1 MNHFGITPD
10 QPESILQFGPADMI
24 CSICNTF
31 KSELSAP
38 LLLLS
43 GLLAVTAV
51 STLLSGTGDCIPQMK
66 TDLSRVSA
74 LIIAGSTAAPLLH
87 CLQRTAET
95 LHEGEIL
102 MTGFVPVFS
111 GFLAAGG
118 TVTGA
123 STYQLLILFLTE
135 LIMQLTNGIFLP
147 LIHSA
152 AALGI
157 TDAINPSLH
166 LTGFVRRIR
175 SAVNWMLAAVMTLFA
190 AILSIR
196 SFIASAADS
205 VGAKTVKFLSTS
217 LIPIIGPA
225 VSETYASISGSI
237 RLVGSGVGSIGILA
251 ILFMILPPVISIT
264 IYRIVFRIC
273 SMISEFAESTLLK
286 KLFDNAS
293 AVLSSAAAMLICY
306 AVMLVFSTA
315 LMLMLCC
322 RS

>member
-157 TDAINPSLH
+157 TDAINPSSHRLCEKNPECCKLDACGSYDTICCNSFNSQFYCICSRFRWCQNRKVPEYKLDSYH
-166 LTGFVRRIR
+166 RTRCVRNLCIYIGQYSSGRKRSRFNRYFSNTFHDFAAGNLYHNLSYCFSDLQYDFRIR
-175 SAVNWMLAAVMTLFA
+175 GINITE
-190 AILSIR
+190 
-196 SFIASAADS
+196 
-205 VGAKTVKFLSTS
+205 KTV
-217 LIPIIGPA
+217 
-225 VSETYASISGSI
+225 
-237 RLVGSGVGSIGILA
+237 
-251 ILFMILPPVISIT
+251 
-264 IYRIVFRIC
+264 
-273 SMISEFAESTLLK
+273 
-286 KLFDNAS
+286 
-293 AVLSSAAAMLICY
+293 
-306 AVMLVFSTA
+306 
-315 LMLMLCC
+315 
-322 RS
+322 